1 MVKVALA
8 GGTGGLGREV
18 VDALLA
24 KDKHEII
31 VLTRQD
37 PALVTLPNGVQAV
50 QLDYNEKG
58 SLVDALKGVE
68 VVFSFIITGKDPGNV
83 AQKNL
88 IDACVEAKVRR
99 FAPSEWVGAS
109 STGTPWYAGKAAISA
124 YLQEINAEGKVLEY
138 CRFMPGLALD
148 YLAYPNQT
156 CKHFPNLGMV
166 VDFSNCRA
174 ILLKE
179 DQPGRFGMTA
189 VEDVA
194 AVAAEAVDYPGEW
207 PVDGGM
213 HSIMVS
219 FPELVEIGERLR
231 GKKFDIEYITLAQ
244 ARAGRLPTS
253 WVADFNH
260 AAIPEQFRE
269 SWSRTFNAKVIYS
282 VYLGGYAV
290 SDTWNRLLPNFRF
303 TSLEELLQ
311 KYY

>member
-18 VDALLA
+18 IDALLA
-24 KDKHEII
+24 KDKHDII

-37 PALVTLPNGVQAV
+37 PTQVALPNGVQTI

-58 SLVDALKGVE
+58 QIVDALQGVE
-68 VVFSFIITGKDPGNV
+68 TVFSFIITGKDPGNV

-99 FAPSEWVGAS
+99 FAPSEWVGVS
-109 STGTPWYAGKAAISA
+109 STGTPWYAGKAAVSA
-124 YLQEINAEGKVLEY
+124 YLQELNTEKKVIEY

-148 YLAYPNQT
+148 YLAYPKQT
-156 CKHFPNLGMV
+156 CKHFPNLGMQ
-166 VDFSNCRA
+166 VDFFNCRA

-179 DQPGRFGMTA
+179 DNPGRFGLTA
-189 VEDVA
+189 VKDIA

-207 PVDGGM
+207 PVEGGM
-213 HSIMVS
+213 HSAMLS
-219 FPELVEIGERLR
+219 APELVEIGEKLR
-231 GKKFDIEYITLAQ
+231 GKKFDIEYITLSQ
-244 ARAGRLPTS
+244 ARTGRLPTS

-260 AAIPEQFRE
+260 AAIPEQLRE
-269 SWSRTFNAKVIYS
+269 SWSRTFNAKIMYS

-290 SDTWNRLLPNFRF
+290 SDTWNRLLPDFHF
-303 TSLEELLQ
+303 TTLEEFLS